1 MQVRKSQVC
10 PAGQGT
16 EISHCSSGGSRKPL
30 PQRADGREEKEGQE
44 KSLQKEREEASL
56 QEEKEGQEKSLQKER
71 EEASLQEEKE
81 GQEKEEKEVDPTP
94 LVMEELCG
102 AEEEDIRHC
111 VSELQD
117 GSPQPYRGTQDPR
130 KQSVG
135 VPQEESEE
143 AEEEEPWPQSVSEP
157 H

>member
-1 MQVRKSQVC
+1 MPQNGGGVRSQVQVRKSQVC

-56 QEEKEGQEKSLQKER
+56 QEEKEGQEK
-71 EEASLQEEKE
+71 
-81 GQEKEEKEVDPTP
+81 EEKEVDPTP

-102 AEEEDIRHC
+102 AEEEDI
-111 VSELQD
+111 
-117 GSPQPYRGTQDPR
+117 
-130 KQSVG
+130 
-135 VPQEESEE
+135 
-143 AEEEEPWPQSVSEP
+143 
-157 H
+157 

>member
-1 MQVRKSQVC
+1 MPEPHSSSPSPR
-10 PAGQGT
+10 T
-16 EISHCSSGGSRKPL
+16 ETHRSRKQTRWEPGEEE
-30 PQRADGREEKEGQE
+30 DREEEEG
-44 KSLQKEREEASL
+44 K
-56 QEEKEGQEKSLQKER
+56 EKEDQEDCLLLCEVC
-71 EEASLQEEKE
+71 EAGEEKE

-143 AEEEEPWPQSVSEP
+143 AEEEEPWPQSVSES